1 MAKQEQRQL
10 LESELTYE
18 QIQEALLIPAETV
31 QSASSIKLGDDK
43 QAPKPGKEIEE
54 IQQASMWHSEINAPF
69 AEVSFQAAANSAPKQ
84 EAALAVAEATEKEK
98 RETPKLQTEQVQ
110 PEPSGPLV
118 TSQADGKDTGAGKV
132 AELGEKQAPQQGVI
146 DSTALSGEAPLPA
159 ARQEAVA
166 EAIEKEKR
174 EEPKLQT
181 EQVQP
186 EPSRPLATSQ
196 ADGKDTG
203 AGKVAELG
211 EKQAPQQGVIDSTAL
226 SGEAPL
232 PAARQEAVAEAIE
245 KEKREEPTLQTEQVQ
260 PEPSRPLAA
269 SQADGKDT
277 GAGKVA
283 ELGEKQA
290 PQQGV
295 IDSTALSG
303 EAPLPAARQEAVA
316 EAIEKEK
323 REEPTLQT
331 EQVQPEPSRPLAAS
345 QADGKDTGAGKV
357 AELGEKQA
365 PQQGVIDST
374 ALSGEA
380 PLPAARQEAVAEA
393 IEKEKREEPTLQTE
407 QVQPEPSRPLAASQ
421 ADGKDTGAGKV
432 AELGE
437 KQAPQQGVIDSTAL
451 SGEAPLPA
459 ARQEAV
465 AEAIEKEKREEPTLQ
480 TEQVQPEPSRP
491 LAASQADGKDTGAGK
506 VAELG
511 EKQAPQQGVIDST
524 ALSGEAPL
532 PAARQEAVAQAIE
545 KEKREEPTLQTEQVQ
560 PEPSRPLAASQAD
573 GKDTGAGKVAEL
585 GEKQAPQQ
593 GVIDSTALSGEAPLQ
608 KETRKEPKLQTEQVQ
623 PEPSRPLAA
632 SQADGKDTGAGKV
645 AELGEKQA
653 PQQGVVD
660 STALSGEAPFQKDTR
675 KEPKLQ
681 TEQVQPEPSRPLAA
695 SQADGKD
702 TGAGKV
708 AELGEKQAPQQGV
721 VDSTALSG
729 EAPLQ
734 KDTRKEP
741 KLQTEQVQPEPSR
754 PLAASQADGK
764 DTGAGKVA
772 ELGEKQAPQQGVID
786 STALSGEAPLPAA
799 REDPSANLLKEEA
812 ALAVAEAIEKEKR
825 EEPKFQTEQLETE
838 PSPLA
843 ASAAVAGPSE
853 LGSAVAATSAVQNF
867 RQARRL
873 RKGQNRAAGTGAPQ
887 TGAPG

>member
-31 QSASSIKLGDDK
+31 QSASSMKLGDDK

-98 RETPKLQTEQVQ
+98 REEPKFQTEQLET
-110 PEPSGPLV
+110 EPSPLAA
-118 TSQADGKDTGAGKV
+118 SQADGKDTGPGKV
-132 AELGEKQAPQQGVI
+132 AEVGEKPAPQQGVI

-245 KEKREEPTLQTEQVQ
+245 KEKREEPKLQTEQVQ

-393 IEKEKREEPTLQTE
+393 IEKEKREEPKLQTE

-421 ADGKDTGAGKV
+421 ADGKDTGTGKV

-465 AEAIEKEKREEPTLQ
+465 AEAIEKEKREEP
-480 TEQVQPEPSRP
+480 
-491 LAASQADGKDTGAGK
+491 
-506 VAELG
+506 
-511 EKQAPQQGVIDST
+511 
-524 ALSGEAPL
+524 
-532 PAARQEAVAQAIE
+532 
-545 KEKREEPTLQTEQVQ
+545 
-560 PEPSRPLAASQAD
+560 
-573 GKDTGAGKVAEL
+573 
-585 GEKQAPQQ
+585 
-593 GVIDSTALSGEAPLQ
+593 
-608 KETRKEPKLQTEQVQ
+608 KLQTEQVQ

-660 STALSGEAPFQKDTR
+660 G
-675 KEPKLQ
+675 
-681 TEQVQPEPSRPLAA
+681 
-695 SQADGKD
+695 
-702 TGAGKV
+702 
-708 AELGEKQAPQQGV
+708 
-721 VDSTALSG
+721 
-729 EAPLQ
+729 
-734 KDTRKEP
+734 
-741 KLQTEQVQPEPSR
+741 
-754 PLAASQADGK
+754 
-764 DTGAGKVA
+764 
-772 ELGEKQAPQQGVID
+772 
-786 STALSGEAPLPAA
+786 TALSGEAPLPAA

-812 ALAVAEAIEKEKR
+812 ALAVAEASEKEKR